1 MLKTLK
7 AYKYI
12 YDSKALFW
20 GCLIIF
26 VGGVISSSVFVLN
39 IEKELQDS
47 ILSIMSIIFPLIA
60 GFLTFGRDTLRD
72 LKKGI
77 DRIVQKDTQDIGTPT
92 SDTTKRKIKY
102 LKILSD
108 KFIDVVISTFFIS
121 FILII
126 GLLIAKVNKL
136 EFETSS
142 LYFPLK
148 NYVVDNWINLF
159 IKLSFFYLVFVMFLN
174 ALFLI
179 IFIVKITRDDELI
192 SV

>member
-102 LKILSD
+102 L
-108 KFIDVVISTFFIS
+108 
-121 FILII
+121 
-126 GLLIAKVNKL
+126 
-136 EFETSS
+136 
-142 LYFPLK
+142 
-148 NYVVDNWINLF
+148 
-159 IKLSFFYLVFVMFLN
+159 
-174 ALFLI
+174 
-179 IFIVKITRDDELI
+179 
-192 SV
+192 

>member
-1 MLKTLK
+1 MIKTLK
-7 AYKYI
+7 AYRHI
-12 YDSKALFW
+12 FHSKALYL
-20 GCLIIF
+20 GCLMFF
-26 VGGVISSSVFVLN
+26 VFSVISSSIFVLD
-39 IEKELQDS
+39 IKKDLQDS

-77 DRIVQKDTQDIGTPT
+77 DRIVQKDTEDIGTPT

-126 GLLIAKVNKL
+126 GLLIAKVNQL

-142 LYFPLK
+142 LHFPI
-148 NYVVDNWINLF
+148 NEFVFNNWINLF
-159 IKLSFFYLVFVMFLN
+159 IKLSFFYMVFIMFLN
-174 ALFLI
+174 ALFLT
-179 IFIVKITRDDELI
+179 IFIVKITRDDELV